1 MSVKVAICDDDINVQ
16 FIIEGYVVKLLEK
29 QGLKAEIEC
38 FDCGDALCEAYE
50 TGKFDLVFLDIEY
63 KGRNGLEVAKYI
75 RETIDDEA
83 VQIAFISGVS
93 GYAMELFDYRPINFL
108 TKPISE
114 ADVKRVIDKFV
125 RLYSQKIE
133 YFSYRKGTAENR
145 YNLSDITYFS
155 SSARKITIHGN
166 SGEAE
171 FYSPLD
177 DVYDKVSD
185 KQFLYV
191 HKSYIVNYRYIQKLS
206 YEQVVMF
213 DGTVI
218 PISQARRPLIRKQF
232 MEIKE
237 KEEV

>member
-1 MSVKVAICDDDINVQ
+1 MSVKIAICDDDINMQ
-16 FIIEGYVVKLLEK
+16 FIVEGLVEK
-29 QGLKAEIEC
+29 IMERHGLKAEIEC

-50 TGKFDLVFLDIEY
+50 VGKFDLIFLDIEY
-63 KGRNGLEVAKYI
+63 KGRNGVQVAKYI
-75 RETIDDEA
+75 RETKDDEY
-83 VQIAFISGVS
+83 VQIAFVSGAS

-108 TKPISE
+108 TKPVSE

-133 YFSYRKGTAENR
+133 YFSYKKGSAENR
-145 YNLSDITYFS
+145 YNLSDIIYFS
-155 SSARKITIHGN
+155 SSARKITIHGKN
-166 SGEAE
+166 GDEE

-177 DVYDKVSD
+177 DVFSKVSD

-206 YEQVVMF
+206 YEQVVLF

-218 PISQARRPLIRKQF
+218 PISQSRRPLIRKQF
-232 MEIKE
+232 MEMKE
-237 KEEV
+237 REEV

>member
-1 MSVKVAICDDDINVQ
+1 MSVKIAICDDDINIQ
-16 FIIEGYVVKLLEK
+16 FIVEEFVEKLMELH
-29 QGLKAEIEC
+29 GLKAEIEC
-38 FDCGDALCEAYE
+38 YDCGDALCEAYE
-50 TGKFDLVFLDIEY
+50 VGKFDLIFLDIEY
-63 KGRNGLEVAKYI
+63 KGRNGVQVAKYI
-75 RETIDDEA
+75 RETMDDEY
-83 VQIAFISGVS
+83 VQIAFISGAS

-108 TKPISE
+108 TKPVSE

-133 YFSYRKGTAENR
+133 YFSYKKGSAENR
-145 YNLSDITYFS
+145 YNLSDIIYFS
-155 SSARKITIHGN
+155 SSARKTTLHGKN
-166 SGEAE
+166 GDEE

-177 DVYDKVSD
+177 DVFAKVSD

-206 YEQVVMF
+206 YDQVVLF

-237 KEEV
+237 REEE